1 MLPSDVGWT
10 IHGADIKATVLRLS
24 RSDAHITKETWR
36 RREVKNHVFRYNST
50 SWQPFSH
57 PIFAFGCLSD
67 SGYLHNF
74 GDGWK
79 LPWKFVFS
87 ALKQSL

>member
-1 MLPSDVGWT
+1 MVPSDVGWT

-24 RSDAHITKETWR
+24 RSDAHKTKETWR

-67 SGYLHNF
+67 SGYYDIYTISGMGGNYLGNSYF
-74 GDGWK
+74 Q
-79 LPWKFVFS
+79 L
-87 ALKQSL
+87 